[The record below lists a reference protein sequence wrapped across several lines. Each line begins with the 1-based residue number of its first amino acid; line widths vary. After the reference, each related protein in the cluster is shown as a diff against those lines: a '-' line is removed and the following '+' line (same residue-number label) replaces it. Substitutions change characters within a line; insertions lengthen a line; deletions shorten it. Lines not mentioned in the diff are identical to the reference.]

1 MQDWAKQELLLF
13 IHLNM
18 AVLCLA
24 GLTADRLGL
33 GPGFEDLAQ
42 WARNWQ
48 ACHTDP
54 IWKDTMGT
62 TQSAHKK
69 HRVQRR
75 CPLHSGKRSNRANGL
90 TWLTPL
96 DTPWC
101 ITRFYRSYFVMKCFN
116 DFFHFLMCSLSLIY
130 LLLWKISQRGHAP
143 YNYLTI
149 HRKQA
154 QTCCFWSE
162 VRLEAG

>member
-18 AVLCLA
+18 AVLCLG

-54 IWKDTMGT
+54 IWKDTMVSHSQHTKSTGYRDDAIITQWQVEQQGKQSHMINT
-62 TQSAHKK
+62 T
-69 HRVQRR
+69 R
-75 CPLHSGKRSNRANGL
+75 HSMMYYKVL
-90 TWLTPL
+90 QELFC
-96 DTPWC
+96 D
-101 ITRFYRSYFVMKCFN
+101 
-116 DFFHFLMCSLSLIY
+116 
-130 LLLWKISQRGHAP
+130 
-143 YNYLTI
+143 
-149 HRKQA
+149 
-154 QTCCFWSE
+154 E
-162 VRLEAG
+162 VF